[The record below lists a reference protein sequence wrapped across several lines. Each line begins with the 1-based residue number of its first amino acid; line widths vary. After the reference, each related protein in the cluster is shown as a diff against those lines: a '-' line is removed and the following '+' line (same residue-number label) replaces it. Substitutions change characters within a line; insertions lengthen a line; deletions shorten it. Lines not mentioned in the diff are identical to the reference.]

1 LSQLHPELT
10 LWLFT
15 TYTTEADNENFIRGA
30 PTKRLFAPTDCRLPC
45 RRRVHLLFSIVD
57 MSKDKIKNL
66 DEMIKLRARLRESGK
81 KLVFTNG
88 CFDIL
93 HVGHVRYL
101 NEARKLGDAL
111 IVGINSDRSV
121 REIKGE
127 TRPITPEME
136 RAEVIAALASVDFA
150 VIFDESTPKQII
162 DAIVPDVLVKGAD
175 WGISEIVGR
184 DTVEKAGGAV
194 LNLPLVEGSS
204 TTQIIQRVLDRFSR
218 T

>member
-1 LSQLHPELT
+1 
-10 LWLFT
+10 
-15 TYTTEADNENFIRGA
+15 
-30 PTKRLFAPTDCRLPC
+30 
-45 RRRVHLLFSIVD
+45 
-57 MSKDKIKNL
+57 MSRNKIKNL
-66 DEMIKLRARLRESGK
+66 DEMVELRAKLRESGK

-127 TRPITPEME
+127 TRPITLELE
-136 RAEVIAALASVDFA
+136 RAEVVSALASVDFA
-150 VIFDESTPKQII
+150 VIFDEPTPKKII

-184 DTVEKAGGAV
+184 DTVEKAGGVV
-194 LNLPLVEGSS
+194 LNLPLVEGNS
-204 TTQIIQRVLDRFSR
+204 TTEIIRKVIERFR
-218 T
+218 NIKD